1 MLEKVNTYNFGEKV
15 LQSQQPVFAC
25 FTAPKC
31 DSCFANNLIAEL
43 LAKEYEKN
51 VKFVQID
58 AEQSEELM
66 ERYHIRFLPAI
77 MLFKH
82 SIPVKTLLGF
92 YYLKELK
99 NILNSLFFPG
109 NARIKR
115 I

>member
-1 MLEKVNTYNFGEKV
+1 MLEKVNTYDFEEKV

-31 DSCFANNLIAEL
+31 DSCLANNLIAEL
-43 LAKEYEKN
+43 LAKEYKKN

-58 AEQSEELM
+58 AEKSAELM
-66 ERYHIRFLPAI
+66 ERYHIRALPAI

-82 SIPVKTLLGF
+82 SVPVKTLLGF
-92 YYLKELK
+92 YYLRELR
-99 NILNSLFFPG
+99 NILNSLVVPG
-109 NARIKR
+109 NARMKR